1 MDVLK
6 QIAAKMRAAGQSE
19 AAIAA
24 FLEAVKKVQ
33 AGDDGFWLE
42 KEISPVSQ
50 LPRYED
56 LPPGPAP
63 QEAWD
68 RLAII
73 KLNGGLGSTMGMQ
86 GPKSLLPVKGADCFL
101 DFVARQ
107 VMHCRRGRSTPRF
120 YLMNSFNTQVDSLAY
135 LQRYPTLQQDQ
146 DRLDFLQHQVPK
158 LLESTLE
165 PADWPEDPR
174 LEWCPPGHGD
184 LYPAL
189 LGSSLF
195 KELLR
200 QGVEFLFVSNVDNL
214 GAIADPR
221 ILSWLWQSQL
231 DFVMEVTPRMPVDA
245 KGGHLAKRSDNGK
258 FILREASQCAPG
270 DKIHSENIS
279 RHRYF
284 NTNNIWIRLPALAR
298 LLEQN
303 GGLLPLPLI
312 INRKNLDPQ
321 NPATPVVL
329 QLESAMGAAIELFE
343 NTAAL
348 EVPRQRFSPV
358 KATEDLLAVRS
369 DAYRVT
375 DDFRLILHDSCKD
388 QPPQIKLDPRFY
400 RWITDF
406 DPAFASGVP
415 SLRHCRHLEVE
426 GPCHFS
432 AGVICEGTVKIVN
445 SGEEYKEVPAGIYR
459 DTEVYL

>member
-6 QIAAKMRAAGQSE
+6 KIADKMRASGQSE

-24 FLEAVKKVQ
+24 FLQAVQKVQ

-42 KEISPVSQ
+42 KEISPVSD
-50 LPRYED
+50 LPCYDD
-56 LPPGPAP
+56 LPPDPAP

-86 GPKSLLPVKGADCFL
+86 GPKSLLPVKGSDCFL

-107 VMHCRRGRSTPRF
+107 VMHCRRGRPTPRF
-120 YLMNSFNTQVDSLAY
+120 YLMNSFNTQAESLTY
-135 LQRYPTLQQDQ
+135 LRRYPALQQDQ
-146 DRLDFLQHQVPK
+146 DRLGFLQHQVPK

-165 PADWPEDPR
+165 PADWPDDTR

-189 LGSSLF
+189 LASSLLR
-195 KELLR
+195 ELIR

-214 GAIADPR
+214 GAVADPR

-231 DFVMEVTPRMPVDA
+231 DFLMEVTPRMPMDA

-270 DKIHSENIS
+270 DKVYSEDIT

-284 NTNNIWIRLPALAR
+284 NTNNLWIRLPALAR

-303 GGLLPLPLI
+303 EGVLPLPLI

-321 NPATPVVL
+321 NPATPAVL

-343 NTAAL
+343 NAAAL
-348 EVPRQRFSPV
+348 EVPRARFSPV

-375 DDFRLILHDSCKD
+375 DDFRLVLDDTCKG

-406 DPAFASGVP
+406 DPAFANGVP
-415 SLRHCRHLEVE
+415 SLRQCRCLEVQ
-426 GPCHFS
+426 GPCRFS
-432 AGVICEGTVKIVN
+432 SGVICEGTVKMVN
-445 SGEEYKEVPAGIYR
+445 PGEGYREVPAGIYR
-459 DTEVYL
+459 DTEVSL